1 MSDKNYIDS
10 GARHQFYP
18 SALSSSQRQ
27 LIRSLVESTGQ
38 VELEHRIATF
48 RLHAR
53 NYVEAAEKNAEVD
66 NLRVAVAL
74 SILADL
80 VGQGW
85 LVGTTEHGVYVEAA
99 SFDQAEGETV
109 DHAKSRIRKGLQIA
123 SNQKL
128 AEQSV
133 QEFLRHMERHR
144 SFNGRTV
151 SIATL
156 IDDGAQLAAKFRELQ
171 LDNEGDCGERVGK
184 FIRPVLQECVADG
197 RCSETGFKLQ
207 DIWRYFRYTWSLE
220 YNPLPGRTQR
230 FLVRNAARKHK
241 PVIGIAMLASPTAN
255 LGSRDEWIGW
265 QFDQLTTRILDGSL
279 DARFVATKLV
289 DALRLSVTEI
299 RSDDLLSADELAQPD
314 FNTLLRLEQI
324 AAQASAQRS
333 SDLSHKV
340 DGVLVDIRDVGKS
353 KLTDDDWFALSNTSL
368 FRKKR
373 AEQLIPVL
381 RALEVLQDYGVSK
394 EPATALY
401 VALTEKAG
409 QSAVRVALNEI
420 KKRHLSS
427 EVADLAVCGA
437 IAPYNI
443 ILGGKLVALLMASR
457 EARQSYKDRYEGQ
470 VSEIASQI
478 AGRAVSKSSDL
489 KLITTTSLYGV
500 GSNQYTRLALKRT
513 AFPNMTSDVVWQK
526 LRRGQ
531 GVSITHISEETVALM
546 RKLGIAAH
554 GRRRINSVFGEGSSP
569 RMRQVREGLNLI
581 GINDDSLLKQSHGR
595 KVYGCELYE
604 GARDDVLGLAKGGRN
619 RASSSV
625 RQISSAWAQRWL
637 VPRIQKQSVLEEL
650 EASGAAK
657 VQKELR
663 SRSSQGE
670 RLNQDQPSEKD
681 EEARASVISILE
693 ATETSSAEAVSTD
706 LITAS
711 APSST

>member
-1 MSDKNYIDS
+1 MNQKNTNNS

-18 SALSSSQRQ
+18 SALSDSQRR
-27 LIRSLVESTGQ
+27 LIQSLVERTSQ
-38 VELEHRIATF
+38 VELESRIATF
-48 RLHAR
+48 RQHAR
-53 NYVEAAEKNAEVD
+53 EHVKAAEKSAELG
-66 NLRVAVAL
+66 NLRVAVSL

-80 VGQGW
+80 IAQGW
-85 LVGTTEHGVYVEAA
+85 VVETTMHGVYVEAA
-99 SFDQAEGETV
+99 SFNQAEGETV
-109 DHAKSRIRKGLQIA
+109 DHAKRRIRKGLQVA

-128 AEQSV
+128 AEPSV
-133 QEFLRHMERHR
+133 QEFLRHMERDR
-144 SFNGRTV
+144 AFNGRTV

-156 IDDGAQLAAKFRELQ
+156 VDDGSQLADKFRELQ
-171 LDNEGDCGERVGK
+171 FESEDDCSEQLGRL
-184 FIRPVLQECVADG
+184 IRPVLQECVADA

-207 DIWRYFRYTWSLE
+207 DVWRYFRYTWSLE

-265 QFDQLTTRILDGSL
+265 QLDQLSKGLMDGSL
-279 DARFVATKLV
+279 DARFVARQLV
-289 DALRLSVTEI
+289 EALRLSVSEI
-299 RSDDLLSADELAQPD
+299 RSDDLLSKNELARPD

-324 AAQASAQRS
+324 AAQASAQRRY
-333 SDLSHKV
+333 DLSQRA
-340 DGVLVDIRDVGKS
+340 DGALVDIRDVDKS
-353 KLTDDDWFALSNTSL
+353 KLSDDDWLALSNTSL

-381 RALEVLQDYGVSK
+381 RALEVLQEYGVAN

-401 VALTEKAG
+401 VALTEKSG

-457 EARQSYKDRYEGQ
+457 EARKSYKDRYEGQ

-500 GSNQYTRLALKRT
+500 GSNQYTRLSLKRT
-513 AFPNMTSDVVWQK
+513 TFPNMTTDVVWHK
-526 LRRGQ
+526 LRKGQ

-546 RKLGIAAH
+546 RKLGVAVH

-569 RMRQVREGLNLI
+569 KMRQVREGLNLI

-595 KVYGCELYE
+595 KVYGCELYD
-604 GARDDVLGLAKGGRN
+604 GARDDVLGLAKGARK

-625 RQISSAWAQRWL
+625 RQISFAWTRRWL

-663 SRSSQGE
+663 CRSSQGE
-670 RLNQDQPSEKD
+670 KLIQDQPSEKD
-681 EEARASVISILE
+681 EEARANVASISE
-693 ATETSSAEAVSTD
+693 AIESSSSEAVSVD
-706 LITAS
+706 LMIAS
-711 APSST
+711 TPSST